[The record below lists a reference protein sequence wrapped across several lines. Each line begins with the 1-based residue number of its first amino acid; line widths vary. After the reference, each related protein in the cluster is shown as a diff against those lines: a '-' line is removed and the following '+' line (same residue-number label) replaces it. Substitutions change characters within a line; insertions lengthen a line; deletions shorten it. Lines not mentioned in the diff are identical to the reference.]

1 MEAQFAFLCEG
12 VRPEGGA
19 AGDRLTI
26 TGFPVTNIL
35 ISEYAPVIPTTTLLV
50 GITYSVD
57 EAGLKDVDLR
67 LLAPDGPVAG
77 TRHEEEFSDPA
88 AGSRGRLALIYETHP
103 IPIDEAGEYEFS
115 LHVGYELVASVPFTV
130 VRED

>member
-1 MEAQFAFLCEG
+1 METQFAFLCDG
-12 VRPEGGA
+12 FTPEGGA

-26 TGFPVTNIL
+26 KGFPITNIL
-35 ISEYAPVIPTTTLLV
+35 VSRHAPVIPTTTLLV
-50 GITYSVD
+50 GLTYSVD
-57 EAGLKDVDLR
+57 EAGVKDVDLR

-103 IPIDEAGEYEFS
+103 IPIDELGEYEFG
-115 LHVGYELVASVPFTV
+115 LHVGYELVATVPFTV
-130 VRED
+130 VQQD